1 MATCRCHLQPG
12 IYIIIFSFLS
22 LVAYDTEGLQKSD
35 RLQNTKNYYLFD
47 MHKTTHTSN
56 DKTLHKTL
64 MYKRTKAMTTD

>member
-1 MATCRCHLQPG
+1 VWCPG
-12 IYIIIFSFLS
+12 GAWCVLLLFLPS
-22 LVAYDTEGLQKSD
+22 VAYDREGWQKSD